1 MELIKIDP
9 RALKENPNPTRRTKS
24 NPQSDALML
33 ASIKALGIIQPPV
46 VYPTLGAENEMT
58 IHVGSR
64 RVRLAVQAGLEEI
77 EVLVIDPESEGGL
90 MRELV
95 ENVAREALNPVDLWR
110 SIERLTDEGWTE
122 EAIVTALALPLRQV
136 KKLRLLAKVVPA
148 MLDHIAKGDMPLEQ
162 HLQVIAAAPPEEQ
175 AQVWRK
181 HKPTKAHPQAVWWEI
196 ARSLQKRRMYARDAS
211 FGDDL
216 AQAYGI
222 VWTEDLFAEGDQD
235 NRYTTD
241 VDAYLGAQHECMSN
255 HLPKRGVILEVG
267 SYGEAKLPPK
277 AERVYGE
284 PKKTDSVGYFL
295 DRNGTVQTVPY
306 RMPVPAKPKTGAK
319 DTDVTVETPRPS
331 RPDVTRKGQEMIGAF
346 RTDALHEALRNAPIE
361 DDTLLA
367 LLVLAVAGLNVS
379 VQSAHDSGIWGRCR
393 FDQHAV
399 QLVDAKGA
407 LAFEREALQRAARS
421 TLIELLSCKLNQT
434 NSGLVAEIAG
444 SAIGA
449 DTFLPNMGTDE
460 YLSCLSRPAL
470 EAVCVETTTQPRQR
484 VKYTRAALV
493 AEFEAKGFVHANARF
508 RPDRAVVKSWQTSV
522 ANALAEADRREASR
536 EDGARDDAAGDEDL
550 GDHETDLG
558 EAQDPGEREHLVAAE

>member
-1 MELIKIDP
+1 MDLIKIDP

-33 ASIKALGIIQPPV
+33 ASIEALGIIQPPV
-46 VYPTLGAENEMT
+46 VYSTLGADNEMT
-58 IHVGSR
+58 VHVGSR
-64 RVRLAVQAGLEEI
+64 RVRLAVQAELAEI
-77 EVLVIDPESEGGL
+77 DVLVIDPESEGGL

-136 KKLRLLAKVVPA
+136 KKLRLLAKVLPA
-148 MLDHIAKGDMPLEQ
+148 MLDHIAKGDMPQEQ

-175 AQVWRK
+175 AQVWKK

-211 FGDDL
+211 FGEDL

-241 VDAYLGAQHECMSN
+241 VDAYLGAQHEWMSN
-255 HLPKRGVILEVG
+255 HLPKRGVLLEVTN
-267 SYGEAKLPPK
+267 YGEAKLPPK

-295 DRNGTVQTVPY
+295 DRSGTVQTVPY
-306 RMPVPAKPKTGAK
+306 RVSVPVKPRKGAK
-319 DTDVTVETPRPS
+319 DAEVAVEPARSS

-361 DDTLLA
+361 DDILLA
-367 LLVLAVAGLNVS
+367 LMVLAVSGLNVS
-379 VQSAHDSGIWGRCR
+379 VQSAHDSGIWGRHR

-434 NSGLVAEIAG
+434 NSGLVSEIAG
-444 SAIGA
+444 ATIGA

-460 YLSCLSRPAL
+460 YLSCLSRPAHGGL
-470 EAVCVETTTQPRQR
+470 FGPQTTPHPQR
-484 VKYTRAALV
+484 VKGNRGARGGEVEGGGVL
-493 AEFEAKGFVHANARF
+493 HANARF

-522 ANALAEADRREASR
+522 ANALAEADRRETSR

-558 EAQDPGEREHLVAAE
+558 EAQDPGEQEHLMAAE

>member
-9 RALKENPNPTRRTKS
+9 QALKENPNPTRRTKS

-46 VYPTLGAENEMT
+46 VYPTIGADNEMT
-58 IHVGSR
+58 VHVGSR
-64 RVRLAVQAGLEEI
+64 RVRLAVQAGLAEI
-77 EVLVIDPESEGGL
+77 DVLVIDPESEGGL

-110 SIERLTDEGWTE
+110 SIERLTDEAWTE

-136 KKLRLLAKVVPA
+136 KKLRLLAKVLPA
-148 MLDHIAKGDMPLEQ
+148 ILDHIAKGDMPQEQ

-175 AQVWRK
+175 AQVWKK

-241 VDAYLGAQHECMSN
+241 VDAYLGAQHEWMSN

-267 SYGEAKLPPK
+267 SYGEAKLPAK
-277 AERVYGE
+277 AERIYGE

-295 DRNGTVQTVPY
+295 DRDGTVQTVPY
-306 RMPVPAKPKTGAK
+306 RMPMPVKPKKGAK
-319 DTDVTVETPRPS
+319 DAEVAVETPRPS

-367 LLVLAVAGLNVS
+367 LMVLAVSGLNVS
-379 VQSAHDSGIWGRCR
+379 VQSAHDSGIWGRHR

-421 TLIELLSCKLNQT
+421 TLTELLSCKLNQT

-444 SAIGA
+444 AAIGA

-470 EAVCVETTTQPRQR
+470 EAICAETTTQPRQR
-484 VKYTRAALV
+484 VKDTRAALV
-493 AEFEAKGFVHANARF
+493 SEFEAKGFVHANARF
-508 RPDRAVVKSWQTSV
+508 RPDQAVVKSWQTSV
-522 ANALAEADRREASR
+522 ANALAEAERREASR

-550 GDHETDLG
+550 GNPETDLG
-558 EAQDPGEREHLVAAE
+558 EAQDPGEQEHLMAAE